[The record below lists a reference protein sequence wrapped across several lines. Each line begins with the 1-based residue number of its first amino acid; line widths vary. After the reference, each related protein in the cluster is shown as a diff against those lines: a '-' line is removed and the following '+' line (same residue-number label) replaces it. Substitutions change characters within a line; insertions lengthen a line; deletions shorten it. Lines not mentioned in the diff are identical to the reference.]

1 MKTGAW
7 IDRQSPV
14 PLHEQCKQLLL
25 GKIQQGELKAGE
37 AIPPERE
44 LGERYGLSR
53 TTVRQAVSELVQ
65 QGFLQKIQG
74 SGTFVT
80 KSSIPLNLHRFTSFS
95 EDMLARGRQPSSR
108 TLSVDLVD
116 LTEVDEGVLTALGTD
131 NPVQRVE
138 RLRLADGEP
147 MGIHTAYLPRQYRI
161 DAPTLEREGSL
172 YTVLAR
178 DFHLHLVAADETL
191 QAAEAD
197 ERDAELLHI
206 SKGSPILRIERVSF
220 DNRSEPKE
228 YVLMRYRSDEYKYYV
243 RLTRP

>member
-1 MKTGAW
+1 MEVRAW
-7 IDRQSPV
+7 IDRLSPI

-25 GKIQQGELKAGE
+25 GKIRQGQLRAGE

-53 TTVRQAVSELVQ
+53 TTVRQAVNGLVQ
-65 QGFLQKIQG
+65 QGFLQKVQG

-80 KSSIPLNLHRFTSFS
+80 KSNIPLDLHKFTSFS
-95 EDMLARGRQPSSR
+95 EDMVARGRKPSSKI
-108 TLSVDLVD
+108 LFVD
-116 LTEVDEGVLTALGTD
+116 LTEGDEKILAALGTD
-131 NPVQRVE
+131 NPIQRVE
-138 RLRLADGEP
+138 RLRLADGKP

-161 DAPTLEREGSL
+161 DAQTLEREGSL

-178 DFHLHLVAADETL
+178 DYHLHLVAADEIL
-191 QAAEAD
+191 QTAEAD
-197 ERDAELLHI
+197 ERDADLLHLP
-206 SKGSPILRIERVSF
+206 KGSPILRVERISF

-228 YVLMRYRSDEYKYYV
+228 YVEMRYRSDEYKYYV